1 MGKAGPLLIDV
12 EIETGV
18 ATEEVNIELF
28 QKAKISLSL
37 NHSGCESWFHPML
50 AAAPQRTA
58 PNLAWAAQ
66 QSWL

>member
-37 NHSGCESWFHPML
+37 NHSGLKILEW
-50 AAAPQRTA
+50 
-58 PNLAWAAQ
+58 
-66 QSWL
+66 